1 MSDRSIPSTFCS
13 SSPLSGIKYETFT
26 PRASGAFAC
35 FLVFVVCRFKFSKWS
50 WLHGTSGSHFSVH
63 NIESGCLLCWQTGTI
78 RWCLSSVRKDC
89 KSWYPRTGF
98 QPFLRCTC
106 RKTFQK
112 LKSRIGERDLAGW
125 PGHQPCL
132 QWLDLICSP
141 FVFCAHLHGFR
152 KPEQVHCH
160 FWDTPPPIR
169 SRGFTDLCEV
179 PKTPHNWRQPQLWG
193 VDHMTSGNNQRTL
206 YMGTR

>member
-1 MSDRSIPSTFCS
+1 MK
-13 SSPLSGIKYETFT
+13 PLP

-112 LKSRIGERDLAGW
+112 LKSRIGERDLVGW

-160 FWDTPPPIR
+160 FWDTPPPFEAEVSLICVKFQR
-169 SRGFTDLCEV
+169 LLTIGDSPSFGEWTTWHRVTIKGPFIWAQDKVSSNSRT
-179 PKTPHNWRQPQLWG
+179 
-193 VDHMTSGNNQRTL
+193 
-206 YMGTR
+206 